1 MGLQSGGGRAV
12 ADTKITLDDLT
23 RDELLA
29 WVKNSTSYLPRQ
41 ADLLGLKHRTAQ
53 EKSNQLFAAEQVAW
67 ARYMSACDAREKASD
82 QRIADRSKERAYL
95 AACSVALEAE
105 AAHHRARKATQRAEK
120 EERRLWA
127 AWSAEV
133 GL

>member
-1 MGLQSGGGRAV
+1 MGLQSGGGSAV
-12 ADTKITLDDLT
+12 ADTKITLEDLT

-29 WVKNSTSYLPRQ
+29 WVKKSSSDLPQ
-41 ADLLGLKHRTAQ
+41 ADLLSLKHASAQ
-53 EKSNQLFAAEQVAW
+53 ETSNQRFAAEQVAW
-67 ARYMSACDAREKASD
+67 ARYVAAIDARGKAAAKG
-82 QRIADRSKERAYL
+82 RADRSTELAYL

-105 AAHHRARKATQRAEK
+105 EAHKRARKASQRAEK
-120 EERRLWA
+120 EENRLWA